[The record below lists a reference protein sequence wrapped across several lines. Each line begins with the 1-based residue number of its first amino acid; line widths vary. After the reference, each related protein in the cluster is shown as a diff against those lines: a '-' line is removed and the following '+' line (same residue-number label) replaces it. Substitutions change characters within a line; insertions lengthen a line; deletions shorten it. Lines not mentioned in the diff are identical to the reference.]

1 MHRQFEDVDTERISA
16 EFMERN
22 ETSSPRNH
30 YKWQHAS
37 TWSRPIPLAD
47 PPDARNRSMRGT
59 VRCEEPF
66 DARNRLMR
74 GTVRCEEPFDVG
86 TITPIG
92 VSQGFKLLDGGTRR
106 FPYRQGY
113 CNACLTVWV
122 TAVNQPHASCQSGR
136 CYDRSRSRTA
146 FDSLQKNRTGTAR

>member
-22 ETSSPRNH
+22 ETASPRNH

-47 PPDARNRSMRGT
+47 PP
-59 VRCEEPF
+59 